1 MFLPSQCCSTFTWWE
16 GLHGPSS
23 IVFSVQF
30 MSEEYSIFLLTH
42 FFLHWL
48 HYLYPLLFLAL
59 FGGILF
65 PHISSFSLVQ
75 FNTSVVLELSSTEKL
90 ETLLTVFLL
99 FLFHI
104 QCHTMLAPFLSST
117 SFQRVETFIDV
128 DPKKD
133 TFRIDIQ
140 FHWSG
145 SLCER
150 KSFSIDSKDDVA

>member
-1 MFLPSQCCSTFTWWE
+1 M
-16 GLHGPSS
+16 
-23 IVFSVQF
+23 
-30 MSEEYSIFLLTH
+30 
-42 FFLHWL
+42 
-48 HYLYPLLFLAL
+48 
-59 FGGILF
+59 
-65 PHISSFSLVQ
+65 
-75 FNTSVVLELSSTEKL
+75 VLELSSTEKL
-90 ETLLTVFLL
+90 ETLLIVFLL

-104 QCHTMLAPFLSST
+104 QCHTVLAPFLSST

-150 KSFSIDSKDDVA
+150 KYFSIDSKDDVA